1 MVAKTIVN
9 RREIMDYKIKHW
21 AVAVATFGVLSV
33 TVAANADETTGLTD
47 TAIKVGVMGPF
58 TGNASSYSKTQIG
71 LMAYFKHIN
80 DQGGIHGRKFEI
92 VQEDTACN
100 PAKGIAAA
108 KKLVHQDKVFYMHG
122 NSCSGVAMAVKPTV
136 SPTGIPWIIAHAV
149 NPKITMPVNEKRSI
163 FHGVPAGPAY
173 GSAMGRFVMSKPNA
187 KRVAVIAHTNDW
199 AKSYCGPAIEHIKKS
214 GGEIIADMAMERG
227 QTDSTAQVL
236 KLKKANPDFIL
247 GCLYEAET
255 VIFLRDAKKY
265 GLNAPVMGTAGT
277 DLENTLARLGDK
289 DAVKNYFVLHAF
301 VDKVDGPKM
310 KKWND
315 IILKYYPSETITGF
329 SAISMASG
337 VAAVQALKNAGR
349 DLTRSKMISA
359 LENIRGLTTGILACD
374 ITWTPTDRH
383 GCKTSAV
390 AGFVDGNPTVLSA
403 WGKPW

>member
-1 MVAKTIVN
+1 MKSRIEKCTIA
-9 RREIMDYKIKHW
+9 M
-21 AVAVATFGVLSV
+21 ATISALSV
-33 TVAANADETTGLTD
+33 AGMVGAGETTGLTD
-47 TAIKVGVMGPF
+47 TTIKVGVMGPF

-92 VQEDTACN
+92 VQEDTACA

-108 KKLVHQDKVFYMHG
+108 KKLIHQDKVFYLHG
-122 NSCSGVAMAVKPTV
+122 NSCSGVAIAVKPTV
-136 SPTGIPWIIAHAV
+136 APTGIPWIIAHAV
-149 NPKITMPVNEKRSI
+149 NPKISMPVNEKRSI

-173 GSAMGRFVMSKPNA
+173 GTAMGKFVMSKPET
-187 KRVAVIAHTNDW
+187 KRIAMIAHTNDW
-199 AKSYCGPAIEHIKKS
+199 AKSYCDPAIEYIKSK
-214 GGEIIADMAMERG
+214 GFDLIMDLAMERG

-236 KLKKANPDFIL
+236 KLKQAKPDFIL

-265 GLNAPVMGTAGT
+265 GLKVPVMGTAGT
-277 DLENTLARLGDK
+277 DLENTLERLGDL

-315 IILKYYPSETITGF
+315 IILKYYPNETITGF
-329 SAISMASG
+329 SAVSMASG
-337 VAAVQALKNAGR
+337 VAVVNALRAAGR
-349 DLTRSKMISA
+349 DLTRSKLIA
-359 LENIRGLTTGILACD
+359 ELEKIRGLTTGILACD
-374 ITWTPTDRH
+374 ITWTPTERH
-383 GCKTSAV
+383 GCKKSAV
-390 AGFVDGNPTVLSA
+390 AGFVDGQPTVLSA